1 MLRQPPQSTLT
12 DTPFPYTTLFRV
24 GNCGRALAGTLHKPL
39 TQRIHRLR
47 QQRKQGGKLRHAAI
61 VGVRYFEHL
70 DTSGVAQQQ
79 VAMCPAVVPM
89 QGLHCIEVIVI
100 GAQDQIETVKIL
112 VAYLPRAQPCNI
124 DTMAGGNGDGT
135 LIRRLAAMP
144 VAGTGR
150 IERSEEHTSE
160 LQSLIRIS

>member
-1 MLRQPPQSTLT
+1 MITSSSITSLLVRFFFEWYSDHRDLHVLAHSFPTRRSSDLT
-12 DTPFPYTTLFRV
+12 
-24 GNCGRALAGTLHKPL
+24 
-39 TQRIHRLR
+39 I
-47 QQRKQGGKLRHAAI
+47 GG
-61 VGVRYFEHL
+61 
-70 DTSGVAQQQ
+70 AQQQ

-150 IERSEEHTSE
+150 IESPVRVPRAQ
-160 LQSLIRIS
+160 LKIGRAPV